1 MMRKTATKTHLGFLA
16 TAAMTAAAFASIA
29 LAQGA
34 APTGTDPRLQGAWVV
49 NASEKEMEPNPEI
62 IGAVVTFTGDKFTVE
77 RTGGRSKWGGTVKA
91 DAKTGK
97 IDLHHEADIF
107 LPPLKGE
114 TWEGL
119 YRINGSTLEINT
131 TMAHEKRAADF
142 EGGYDVM
149 NIKAQKR

>member
-1 MMRKTATKTHLGFLA
+1 MLGKTLIGSRLGLLA
-16 TAAMTAAAFASIA
+16 AAALTAAAVGSIA

-34 APTGTDPRLQGAWVV
+34 APTGADPRLEGVWVV
-49 NASEKEMEPNPEI
+49 TASEKEMEPNPDVV
-62 IGAVVTFTGDKFTVE
+62 GAVVTFANGKFTVE
-77 RTGGRSKWGGTVKA
+77 RSGGRSKWGGTVKA

-119 YRINGSTLEINT
+119 YRINGQTLEINT
-131 TMAHEKRAADF
+131 TMAHEKRPAEF
-142 EGGYDVM
+142 GGGYDVAILKM
-149 NIKAQKR
+149 QKR